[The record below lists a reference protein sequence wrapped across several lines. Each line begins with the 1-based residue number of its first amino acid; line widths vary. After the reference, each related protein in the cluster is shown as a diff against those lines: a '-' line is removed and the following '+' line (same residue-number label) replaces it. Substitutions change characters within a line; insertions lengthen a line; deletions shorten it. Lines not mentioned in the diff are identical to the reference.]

1 MVNLGGGKKWDSK
14 KNDHSLGEIKMATL
28 LFVTHLEVSHRWVIR
43 PYSKL

>member
-14 KNDHSLGEIKMATL
+14 KNDHSLGEIKMATF
-28 LFVTHLEVSHRWVIR
+28 LFVTRLEVSHRWVIR